1 MMNYTKP
8 VIVNLDSS
16 AGVMPLAALGG
27 AKVVAA
33 AAAGV
38 AAGLARGK
46 VEIDSTH
53 TQSLTPRKDINN

>member
-27 AKVVAA
+27 AKVAAA

-46 VEIDSTH
+46 VEIDSMH
-53 TQSLTPRKDINN
+53 TQALTPRKDITK